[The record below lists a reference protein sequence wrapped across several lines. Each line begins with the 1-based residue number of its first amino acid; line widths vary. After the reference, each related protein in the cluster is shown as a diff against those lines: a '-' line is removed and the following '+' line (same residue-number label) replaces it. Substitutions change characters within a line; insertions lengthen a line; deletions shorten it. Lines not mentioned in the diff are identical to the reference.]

1 MPFTNVPGGLI
12 NSSNGRPASTGMK
25 QCWTARPRRACK
37 SPNNRYFGE
46 PCPLVLLIMPLC
58 LPLFLTMRFRK
69 WLRRRVGRKA
79 GNVIGK
85 IAIMV
90 LGRPPLILA
99 CVIIRLIALTL
110 KLVDKLE

>member
-1 MPFTNVPGGLI
+1 
-12 NSSNGRPASTGMK
+12 
-25 QCWTARPRRACK
+25 
-37 SPNNRYFGE
+37 
-46 PCPLVLLIMPLC
+46 
-58 LPLFLTMRFRK
+58 MRFRK
-69 WLRRRVGRKA
+69 WLRRRVGQKA

-110 KLVDKLE
+110 ELVDKLEQETTKRRAA

>member
-1 MPFTNVPGGLI
+1 
-12 NSSNGRPASTGMK
+12 
-25 QCWTARPRRACK
+25 
-37 SPNNRYFGE
+37 
-46 PCPLVLLIMPLC
+46 
-58 LPLFLTMRFRK
+58 
-69 WLRRRVGRKA
+69 VGQKA

-90 LGRPPLILA
+90 LGRPPLIPA

>member
-1 MPFTNVPGGLI
+1 MRFTNVPGGLI
-12 NSSNGRPASTGMK
+12 NSSRGRPASIGMK
-25 QCWTARPRRACK
+25 PCCTARSARPCK
-37 SPNNRYFGE
+37 SPNERHFSE
-46 PCPLVLLIMPLC
+46 PCPLVVLIIPFC

-69 WLRRRVGRKA
+69 WLRRRVGQKA

-90 LGRPPLILA
+90 LGRPPLIPA